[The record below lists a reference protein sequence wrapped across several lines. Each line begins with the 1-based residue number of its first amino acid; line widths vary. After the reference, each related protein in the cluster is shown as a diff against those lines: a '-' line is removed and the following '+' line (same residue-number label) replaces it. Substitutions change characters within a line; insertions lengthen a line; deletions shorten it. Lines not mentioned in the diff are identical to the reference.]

1 MKEKPEQLRGRFAGK
16 LDGAAASYIASI
28 KFDQRLYK
36 HDIAGSIAH
45 ARMLGETGI
54 IKKVEAKKI
63 IAGLN
68 AVLKDI
74 ESGNAKLTVELE
86 DIHMNVES
94 LLAAKI
100 GDVAGK
106 LHTARSR
113 NDQIALDMRLFV
125 KDAIEETVGAL
136 SAMQE
141 ALVNLAEANRTVVMP
156 GYTHLQRAQ
165 PVLFAHYLLAYFEM
179 FQRDVE
185 RFEDCLDRVD
195 VLPLGSG
202 ALAGVAHPVDR
213 EMVAKELGFASI
225 SRNSL
230 DAVSDRDFIVEYE
243 AAAALV
249 MMHLSRLAEEIV
261 LWSSAEFG
269 FVEVS
274 DAYATGSSIMPQK
287 KNADSA
293 ELVRGKAGRVFGHL
307 GAMLTTLKGLPL
319 AYNRDMQEDKEGLF
333 DTVDTVVNSLNIM
346 AGVVATLKVSADRM
360 RAAAAGTYT
369 LATDVADYLVK
380 KGMPFRQAHSIAG
393 NLVKYAATK
402 GKELSE
408 LTLKEYRS
416 FSQVFSEDVLDITLE
431 ASLRARSVYGGTAP
445 LQVNRALAEARK
457 LLRGEG
463 GG

>member
-346 AGVVATLKVSADRM
+346 AGVVATLKVNADRM

-402 GKELSE
+402 GKELNE

>member
-346 AGVVATLKVSADRM
+346 AGVVATLKVNADRM

>member
-333 DTVDTVVNSLNIM
+333 DTVDTVVNSLKIM
-346 AGVVATLKVSADRM
+346 AGVVATLKVNADRM

-402 GKELSE
+402 GKELNE